1 MTGGSNVKAELDALA
16 AQAVASYGASMQSW
30 VSTAFT
36 VKTARSVATHGTWAA
51 FLDSAGITAR
61 VAQRMIRIAE
71 IGDTKCYGESYLLA
85 VTALG
90 GAVTALGGIEA
101 TLEAQAHS
109 PKKVRELV
117 ARHARIAE
125 LEASLDTERAEV
137 ADLEERDAIMEIAPA
152 NAQHF
157 ERLAKLQADRRELR
171 EKVNGEK
178 VKRAAAEVEVK
189 GIRKAVAKAEAE
201 RDRLGAR
208 VREAEEA
215 GPAQ

>member
-117 ARHARIAE
+117 ARHARITELAAE
-125 LEASLDTERAEV
+125 LDTERSSSWPILRSAMPLWKSRPRTPSTSSGSPSCKPIVESC
-137 ADLEERDAIMEIAPA
+137 ATRSM
-152 NAQHF
+152 
-157 ERLAKLQADRRELR
+157 AKR
-171 EKVNGEK
+171 
-178 VKRAAAEVEVK
+178 
-189 GIRKAVAKAEAE
+189 
-201 RDRLGAR
+201 
-208 VREAEEA
+208 
-215 GPAQ
+215 